1 MKIIFMGTGV
11 FASIVLQKLINSGL
25 ELFAIITQPDKPS
38 GREQDIIFSPV
49 KNLAVEKNL
58 DVYQPKSL
66 IKADGFVLVDSLA
79 PDLIIVADYGK
90 IIPKNILDLP
100 KFGTLNIHPSLLP
113 KYRGSSPLQETILRG
128 DKEIG
133 VTIILLDE
141 EMDHGQIVG
150 QEKLEIGSQK
160 YSLAELR
167 QKLAELGGDLAIK
180 VLPDYL
186 SGKIKPIAQD
196 HGRATYTKIIV
207 KEDGKINWEKSAKE
221 IDCQLR
227 AYGEW
232 PGSWTE
238 WENNSKKCKLKII
251 EAEISGSDLPSGV
264 IPGTVYIQNNNLMVQ
279 CGKNSLIIK
288 SLQLEGK
295 NKISSQEFLR
305 GHSKI
310 IGSVLK

>member
-128 DKEIG
+128 DKETG

-186 SGKIKPIAQD
+186 SGKIKPIAQNHD
-196 HGRATYTKIIV
+196 RATYTKIIV

>member
-11 FASIVLQKLINSGL
+11 FASTVLQKLIDSGL
-25 ELFAIITQPDKPS
+25 ELSAVITQPDKPS
-38 GREQDIIFSPV
+38 GREQDIVFSPV

-58 DVYQPKSL
+58 EVYQPKSL
-66 IKADGFVLVDSLA
+66 IKIDGFVLIEKLA

-113 KYRGSSPLQETILRG
+113 KHRGPSPLQETILNG
-128 DKEIG
+128 DKETG
-133 VTIILLDE
+133 VTVILLDE
-141 EMDHGQIVG
+141 EMDHGPIVG
-150 QEKLEIGSQK
+150 QEKLEIGNQK

-167 QKLAELGGDLAIK
+167 QKLAELGGDLATK

-186 SGKIKPIAQD
+186 SGKIKPITQD
-196 HGRATYTKIIV
+196 HNRATYTKIIA
-207 KEDGKINWEKSAKE
+207 KEDGKINWEKSAEE

-238 WENNSKKCKLKII
+238 WENNSKKYKLKII
-251 EAEISGSDLPSGV
+251 EAEILESPRG
-264 IPGTVYIQNNNLMVQ
+264 IPGTIYVQNNNLTVQ
-279 CGKNSLIIK
+279 CGRNSLIIK

-295 NKISSQEFLR
+295 NKTSGQEFLR
-305 GHSKI
+305 GYPKI
-310 IGSVLK
+310 ISSTLK

>member
-1 MKIIFMGTGV
+1 MGTGV

-66 IKADGFVLVDSLA
+66 IKADGFILIDSLA

-100 KFGTLNIHPSLLP
+100 KFGALNIHPSLLP
-113 KYRGSSPLQETILRG
+113 KYRGSSPLQETILNG
-128 DKEIG
+128 DKETG

-141 EMDHGQIVG
+141 EMDHGPIVG
-150 QEKLEIGSQK
+150 QEKLEMGSQK

-180 VLPDYL
+180 ILPDYL
-186 SGKIKPIAQD
+186 SGKIKPIAQNHD
-196 HGRATYTKIIV
+196 RATYTKIIV
-207 KEDGKINWEKSAKE
+207 KEDGKINWEKSAEE

>member
-66 IKADGFVLVDSLA
+66 IKADGFILIDSLA

-100 KFGTLNIHPSLLP
+100 KFGALNIHPSLLP
-113 KYRGSSPLQETILRG
+113 KYRGSSPLQETILNG
-128 DKEIG
+128 DKETG

-141 EMDHGQIVG
+141 EMDHGPIVG
-150 QEKLEIGSQK
+150 QEKLEMGSQK

-180 VLPDYL
+180 ILPDYL
-186 SGKIKPIAQD
+186 SGKIKPIAQNHD
-196 HGRATYTKIIV
+196 RATYTKIIV
-207 KEDGKINWEKSAKE
+207 KEDGKINWEKSAEE

>member
-1 MKIIFMGTGV
+1 MGTGV

-128 DKEIG
+128 DKETG

-167 QKLAELGGDLAIK
+167 QKLAELGGDFAIK

>member
-66 IKADGFVLVDSLA
+66 IKADGFILIDSLA

-90 IIPKNILDLP
+90 IVPKNILDLP
-100 KFGTLNIHPSLLP
+100 KFGALNIHPSLLP
-113 KYRGSSPLQETILRG
+113 KYRGSSPLQETILNG
-128 DKEIG
+128 DKETG

-141 EMDHGQIVG
+141 EMDHGPIVG
-150 QEKLEIGSQK
+150 QEKLEMGSQK

-180 VLPDYL
+180 ILPDYL
-186 SGKIKPIAQD
+186 SGKIKPIAQNHD
-196 HGRATYTKIIV
+196 RATYTKIIV
-207 KEDGKINWEKSAKE
+207 KEDGKINWEKSAEE

>member
-1 MKIIFMGTGV
+1 MGTGV
-11 FASIVLQKLINSGL
+11 FASTVLQKLIDSGL
-25 ELFAIITQPDKPS
+25 ELSAVITQPDKPS
-38 GREQDIIFSPV
+38 GREQDIVFSPV

-58 DVYQPKSL
+58 EVYQPKSL
-66 IKADGFVLVDSLA
+66 IKIDGFVLIEKLA

-113 KYRGSSPLQETILRG
+113 KHRGPSPLQETILNG
-128 DKEIG
+128 DKETG
-133 VTIILLDE
+133 VTVILLDE
-141 EMDHGQIVG
+141 EMDHGPIVG
-150 QEKLEIGSQK
+150 QEKLEIGNQK

-167 QKLAELGGDLAIK
+167 QKLAELGGDLATK

-186 SGKIKPIAQD
+186 SGKIKPITQD
-196 HGRATYTKIIV
+196 HNRATYTKIIA
-207 KEDGKINWEKSAKE
+207 KEDGKINWEKSAEE

-238 WENNSKKCKLKII
+238 WENNSKKYKLKII
-251 EAEISGSDLPSGV
+251 EAEILESPRG
-264 IPGTVYIQNNNLMVQ
+264 IPGTIYVQNNNLTVQ
-279 CGKNSLIIK
+279 CGRNSLIIK

-295 NKISSQEFLR
+295 NKTSGQEFLR
-305 GHSKI
+305 GYPKI
-310 IGSVLK
+310 ISSTLK

>member
-100 KFGTLNIHPSLLP
+100 KFGALNIHPSLLP

-141 EMDHGQIVG
+141 EMDHGPIVG

-167 QKLAELGGDLAIK
+167 QKLAELGGGLAIK
-180 VLPDYL
+180 ILPDYL
-186 SGKIKPIAQD
+186 SGKIKPIAQNHD
-196 HGRATYTKIIV
+196 RATYTKIIV

>member
-11 FASIVLQKLINSGL
+11 FASTVLQKLIDSGL
-25 ELFAIITQPDKPS
+25 ELSAVITQPDKPS
-38 GREQDIIFSPV
+38 GREQDIVFSPV

-58 DVYQPKSL
+58 EVYQPKSL
-66 IKADGFVLVDSLA
+66 IKIDGFVLIEKLA

-113 KYRGSSPLQETILRG
+113 KHRGPSPLQETILNG
-128 DKEIG
+128 DKETG
-133 VTIILLDE
+133 VTVILLDE
-141 EMDHGQIVG
+141 EMDHGPIVG
-150 QEKLEIGSQK
+150 QEKLEIGNQK

-167 QKLAELGGDLAIK
+167 QKLAELGGDLATK

-186 SGKIKPIAQD
+186 SGKIKPITQD
-196 HGRATYTKIIV
+196 HNRATYTKIID
-207 KEDGKINWEKSAKE
+207 KEDGKINWEKSAEE

-238 WENNSKKCKLKII
+238 WENNSKKYKLKII
-251 EAEISGSDLPSGV
+251 EAEILESPRG
-264 IPGTVYIQNNNLMVQ
+264 IPGTIYVQNNNLTVQ
-279 CGKNSLIIK
+279 CGRNSLIIK

-295 NKISSQEFLR
+295 NKTSGQEFLR
-305 GHSKI
+305 GYPKI
-310 IGSVLK
+310 ISSTLK